1 MYLFFK
7 KRTFDKYMKLPILFL
22 ILGLSF
28 FISRANESYVYED
41 SIKKDTSFAVDGKSK
56 FIIIYSDTSIINIEK
71 QIPKRIRHENK
82 KLISAILAF
91 PFPFG
96 ILGLHRIYLGTK
108 PYMPFVYV
116 GTLGGCFGILPLIDF
131 ITILIADDEAFKGFE
146 NNPKVFMWSH

>member
-1 MYLFFK
+1 MILYKKKLFCIILFFLFITGIK
-7 KRTFDKYMKLPILFL
+7 AESRDSAFVFIDDDTTLKDSCISYELKSNHFILL
-22 ILGLSF
+22 TS
-28 FISRANESYVYED
+28 ND
-41 SIKKDTSFAVDGKSK
+41 SAKHVI
-56 FIIIYSDTSIINIEK
+56 
-71 QIPKRIRHENK
+71 HENR

-131 ITILIADDEAFKGFE
+131 ICILIADDETLKSFA

>member
-1 MYLFFK
+1 MRKYLP
-7 KRTFDKYMKLPILFL
+7 YFL
-22 ILGLSF
+22 ISAFIFF
-28 FISRANESYVYED
+28 FISHSKADTLTINFPCNAD
-41 SIKKDTSFAVDGKSK
+41 SLIPIKENSHNYIVISADSV
-56 FIIIYSDTSIINIEK
+56 IPEK
-71 QIPKRIRHENK
+71 KRVHENK

-116 GTLGGCFGILPLIDF
+116 GTIGGCFGILPLIDF
-131 ITILIADDEAFKGFE
+131 ITILIADDETLKSFE